1 MDVRGHG
8 LAMEAFDHGNS
19 GGKIGGLRGENS
31 GRAGF
36 KGRRCP
42 RLL

>member
-8 LAMEAFDHGNS
+8 LAMEAFDYGNS

-36 KGRRCP
+36 KGR
-42 RLL
+42 